1 MTFTGRATACPGQ
14 HWSALVSD
22 VQAYR
27 DLQPADSPD
36 SLGDCNQLAV
46 GGIY

>member
-1 MTFTGRATACPGQ
+1 MTGTGRATARLSRP
-14 HWSALVSD
+14 LVSD

-27 DLQPADSPD
+27 DLRPADSPD
-36 SLGDCNQLAV
+36 SRGHCNQLAM